1 MKTSKKSHSEAAA
14 IEQAQRLDDGG
25 FNTEYLLRLLRD
37 AISAFPDKRTG
48 KNLRYSMMDIG
59 LGAFSVFF
67 TQTPSFL
74 AYQRHL
80 EKINGTSNAQ
90 TLFEMT
96 KIPTDN
102 HIRDM
107 LDPIAPKYLNSVYAS
122 VFEALKEGDY
132 LESYR
137 SLNNTILVAIDGTQY
152 HSSKKIHCADCNCK
166 THKNGTKS
174 YSHTVVTPVIVAS
187 GKSQVFPMEPE
198 FVTPQDG
205 NTKQDC
211 ENEAAKRWIEE
222 FGERCRKLGVT
233 ILGDDL
239 YCHQPFCK
247 LLLKKGLSF
256 IFSCK
261 PDSHKTLYEWVTE
274 LDGLNDVQTITVKRR
289 HGKKRF
295 IDTYRFVNQVP
306 IRDGDDALMVNW
318 CEITTATE
326 SDGKILYH
334 NAFAT
339 NCEINNDNVA
349 EIVEAGRTRW
359 KIENENNN
367 TLKTKGYHLTHNYGH
382 GKQHLSS
389 LLCSMII
396 MAFLFHTLLEIDDEL
411 YRLIRQKISRRDAFF
426 NDLRALTGY
435 LCFNSWHALFYF
447 MLRGRERRFTLEE
460 LFDTS

>member
-1 MKTSKKSHSEAAA
+1 MPILTARSWLSVIGWWEVA
-14 IEQAQRLDDGG
+14 IGVTFLFHRTLRVAVA
-25 FNTEYLLRLLRD
+25 LLLLQMAGTFMPLVILPEVTFQEGRFPF
-37 AISAFPDKRTG
+37 APTLEGQYIIKNLLIISA
-48 KNLRYSMMDIG
+48 
-59 LGAFSVFF
+59 
-67 TQTPSFL
+67 
-74 AYQRHL
+74 
-80 EKINGTSNAQ
+80 
-90 TLFEMT
+90 
-96 KIPTDN
+96 
-102 HIRDM
+102 
-107 LDPIAPKYLNSVYAS
+107 
-122 VFEALKEGDY
+122 
-132 LESYR
+132 
-137 SLNNTILVAIDGTQY
+137 
-152 HSSKKIHCADCNCK
+152 
-166 THKNGTKS
+166 
-174 YSHTVVTPVIVAS
+174 
-187 GKSQVFPMEPE
+187 SQVFPMEPE

-426 NDLRALTGY
+426 NDVRALTGY
-435 LCFNSWHALFYF
+435 FCFNSWHALFYF